1 MNSPNGCYG
10 WLHANRG
17 FIVRDDT
24 DATFRLIY
32 CTKFAV
38 LRFEHHGLLSRYAQ
52 MVSDGVIDA
61 AGIVVLEKLLPEN
74 YDSARLLGRKT
85 TVMVE
90 IETVDEALL
99 ERVFGMKTVMVS
111 LAYYRNQKVVET
123 VLQYIRKKLLGCTG
137 LPPEINIS
145 WKERPSCISDWNYN
159 YGRHTEEFK
168 EWLEV
173 MWALSKVL
181 PIKEL
186 RLKILGMARPL
197 KSRQALKE
205 LL

>member
-1 MNSPNGCYG
+1 MNSPDESLG
-10 WLHANRG
+10 WLHANMNLN
-17 FIVRDDT
+17 VRNDT
-24 DATFRLIY
+24 EETFRRIY
-32 CTKFAV
+32 CNTFFV
-38 LRFEHHGLLSRYAQ
+38 LRFEHHGLLSRYAKL
-52 MVSDGVIDA
+52 VSDGHIGA
-61 AGIVVLEKLLPEN
+61 ARIVVLEKLTPEN
-74 YDSARLLGRKT
+74 YDLARLLGRKT
-85 TVMVE
+85 TVMIEV
-90 IETVDEALL
+90 ETVDEALL
-99 ERVFGMKTVMVS
+99 DCVFGMKAVSVS
-111 LAYYRNQKVVET
+111 LAYCTNQRDVET
-123 VLQYIRKKLLGCTG
+123 VMQYIRKKLPGCTG
-137 LPPEINIS
+137 LPPEINVL
-145 WKERPSCISDWNYN
+145 WNDVPCCIYDWNYN